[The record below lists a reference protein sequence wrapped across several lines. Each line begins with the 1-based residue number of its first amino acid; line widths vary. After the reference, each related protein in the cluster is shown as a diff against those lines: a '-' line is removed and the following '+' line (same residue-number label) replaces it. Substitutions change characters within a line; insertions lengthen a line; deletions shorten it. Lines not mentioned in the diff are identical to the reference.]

1 MCFIGLVTTEIPLG
15 DKIYLCTICVFFLSY
30 ILKEITFII
39 SAQERA
45 VSDCEQ
51 DGCEFNYH

>member
-30 ILKEITFII
+30 ILKEITFSILAAGA
-39 SAQERA
+39 SS
-45 VSDCEQ
+45 V
-51 DGCEFNYH
+51 